1 MLLFFQ
7 KCRNFFHSIMEMI
20 RRGMRNKRDDGILV
34 VSTWRI
40 SIDDN
45 PAVRRTRP
53 VFNLQT
59 LRHEGSRINH
69 KVRHLRLRMSFLGR
83 VQQCGTDSEAGG
95 SKLRLGFSRTRERI
109 VGVGEFRKN
118 LSPSKRRV

>member
-20 RRGMRNKRDDGILV
+20 RWGRRNKRDDGILV
-34 VSTWRI
+34 MSTQQI

-45 PAVRRTRP
+45 PAARRTRP

-69 KVRHLRLRMSFLGR
+69 KVRHLRLRMNFLGR
-83 VQQCGTDSEAGG
+83 EIAA
-95 SKLRLGFSRTRERI
+95 
-109 VGVGEFRKN
+109 VGHE
-118 LSPSKRRV
+118 L